1 MKSYEARGK
10 TLDLAIQKAV
20 EELGVNSKDDLEIR
34 VIQES
39 TKGLLGLGAK
49 EAKILATVISPVV
62 ETTTNTLRSSEK
74 PCNDNSVVSS
84 GNNGNVEK
92 LAVEFL
98 KDVTTKMGVVDP
110 QFEVSKDGQSL
121 LINVV
126 GENTSVLIGK
136 RGVTLDAIQTLVNF
150 AANKGLEDYINIRL
164 DTENYREARI
174 KSLEKLATNL
184 ALKVKKTKKSATLEP
199 MSSYERRIIHA
210 ALQDDSEVETHS
222 EGQGSYRHVI
232 IKYVG
237 R

>member
-20 EELGVNSKDDLEIR
+20 EELGVNSKEELEIR

-39 TKGLLGLGAK
+39 SKGLLGFGSR
-49 EAKILATVISPVV
+49 EAKILATVISSDA
-62 ETTTNTLRSSEK
+62 SSDLSDSE
-74 PCNDNSVVSS
+74 SVI
-84 GNNGNVEK
+84 GNGNVEK
-92 LAVEFL
+92 LAVDFL
-98 KDVTTKMGVVDP
+98 RDVTVKMGVVDP
-110 QFEVSKDGQSL
+110 KFEVSKDGQSL

-184 ALKVKKTKKSATLEP
+184 ALKVKKTRRSATLEP

-210 ALQDDSEVETHS
+210 ALQDDKDVETHS

>member
-1 MKSYEARGK
+1 MRSYEASGK
-10 TLDLAIQKAV
+10 TLDLAIQNAV
-20 EELGVNSKDDLEIR
+20 EELGVNSKDELEIR

-39 TKGLLGLGAK
+39 TKGLLGFGAK
-49 EAKILATVISPVV
+49 EAKILATVISSVQETSSTTS
-62 ETTTNTLRSSEK
+62 ETT
-74 PCNDNSVVSS
+74 NDVV
-84 GNNGNVEK
+84 NGNVEK
-92 LAVEFL
+92 LAVDFL
-98 KDVTTKMGVVDP
+98 RDVTTKMGVVDP
-110 QFEVSKDGQSL
+110 KFEVSLDGQSL

-150 AANKGLEDYINIRL
+150 AANKGLEDYINIRI

-184 ALKVKKTKKSATLEP
+184 ALKVKKTKRSATLEP

-210 ALQDDSEVETHS
+210 ALQDDKDVETHS

-237 R
+237 K

>member
-10 TLDLAIQKAV
+10 TLDLAIQKAI
-20 EELGVNSKDDLEIR
+20 EELGVNSKEELEIR

-39 TKGLLGLGAK
+39 SKGLLGFGSK
-49 EAKILATVISPVV
+49 EAKIIATVIVPFE
-62 ETTTNTLRSSEK
+62 ETTDTLHNEGTSANNGE
-74 PCNDNSVVSS
+74 NVL
-84 GNNGNVEK
+84 GNGNVEK

-98 KDVTTKMGVVDP
+98 RDVTTKMGVVEP
-110 QFEVSKDGQSL
+110 KFEVSKDGQSL

-164 DTENYREARI
+164 DTENYRDARV

-184 ALKVKKTKKSATLEP
+184 ALKVKKTKRSATLEP

-210 ALQDDSEVETHS
+210 ALQDDAEVETFS

>member
-1 MKSYEARGK
+1 MKSYESRGK

-39 TKGLLGLGAK
+39 SKGLLGFGSR
-49 EAKILATVISPVV
+49 EAKILATVISPSPEL
-62 ETTTNTLRSSEK
+62 ETTT
-74 PCNDNSVVSS
+74 SVI
-84 GNNGNVEK
+84 GNGNVEK
-92 LAVEFL
+92 LAVDFL
-98 KDVTTKMGVVDP
+98 RDVTTKMGVVDP

-164 DTENYREARI
+164 DTENYREARV

-184 ALKVKKTKKSATLEP
+184 ALKVKKTRRSATLEP

-210 ALQDDSEVETHS
+210 ALQDDAEVETFS

-237 R
+237 K